1 MPRSWKVAI
10 VKDTARPMLGLHG
23 LQVAFRGL
31 LQVEVV
37 ALVDANPDGI
47 AGRLAAV
54 GAQRHYHAIEQM
66 FNHEHPDIVVLCSR
80 HPADHLPQIRAA
92 AERGVHVYCEKPMT
106 ADLGEADEIVSLAER
121 HRIKICVA
129 HPARYASAFRMMQTM
144 LAAGEIGRPL
154 TAYGKGKCDHRGGGE
169 DLMVLGTHILD
180 LQAFLFGPPQ
190 HVWADVTMEGRP
202 VARAD
207 RTPTCEP
214 IGPTAGDDI
223 LASVAFPGGVRGIF
237 ESHRGWAIP
246 DRGGI
251 IMGLTVM
258 GDRGSLSLRFND
270 RARPVCDLRV
280 CRQPIPPEDGAPYLP
295 VQVLPADIAGA
306 EPLDPTLC
314 GQPDIPQAP
323 FFLEANRNAVIDL
336 MDAITTDRL
345 PLSNVYTAR
354 TVLEMIYGIY
364 ASQRDGRRV
373 ALPLVDRS
381 HPLTA

>member
-1 MPRSWKVAI
+1 MSRHWKAAI

-23 LQVAFRGL
+23 LHVAFRGL
-31 LQVEVV
+31 PQVEVV

-54 GAQRHYHAIEQM
+54 GAQRHYHAIEEM
-66 FNHEHPDIVVLCSR
+66 LDHEHPDIVVLCSR

-92 AERGVHVYCEKPMT
+92 AERGVHIYCEKPMT

-121 HRIKICVA
+121 HRIRICVA

-144 LAAGEIGRPL
+144 LAAGEVGRPL

-180 LQAFLFGPPQ
+180 LQTCLFGPPL
-190 HVWADVTMEGRP
+190 HVWADVTTGGRP
-202 VARAD
+202 MERGD
-207 RTPTCEP
+207 QIPTREP
-214 IGPTAGDDI
+214 IGPTAGDDL
-223 LASVAFPGGVRGIF
+223 LAAFAFPGGVRGIF
-237 ESHRGWAIP
+237 ESHRGWAVP
-246 DRGGI
+246 DGGI

-258 GDRGSLSLRFND
+258 GGRGSLSLRFND
-270 RARPVCDLRV
+270 RARPVCDLRI
-280 CRQPIPPEDGAPYLP
+280 CRQPVPPEDGAAYTTVP
-295 VQVLPADIAGA
+295 VLPADIAGA
-306 EPLDPTLC
+306 EPLDSALC

-336 MDAITTDRL
+336 MDAITTDRQ

-354 TVLEMIYGIY
+354 TVLEMIYGVY
-364 ASQRDGRRV
+364 TSQREGRRV